1 MAKKRAKRARRKKGL
16 NLAVLRRA
24 ANARVKKLQA
34 NIQARNKAIARARKR
49 GDTEAV
55 KEHRQMQVNAKEMI
69 RGLKGIVKAM
79 GRDSCPFVAQ
89 ADPTG

>member
-16 NLAVLRRA
+16 NLSVLRRA

-34 NIQARNKAIARARKR
+34 NIKARDKAIAQARKR
-49 GDTEAV
+49 GDKESV
-55 KEHRQMQVNAKEMI
+55 KENRQMQVTAREVI

-79 GRDSCPFVAQ
+79 GTDSCPFVSQ